1 MRKSLIYLGL
11 ALVLISGLSGAYAQ
25 SVSRFTALNHYV
37 AFTNECIHSLT
48 VIQDKLSAFNQD
60 SYAWYNGQQ
69 AEVPGYRVHEF
80 LHSYAYFNWRQGLCK
95 RVAGARDAIQNLES
109 LYELTKVESGQI
121 PEQLRAELN
130 QHRDE
135 LMFIM
140 IRILEVSD
148 SLEHSL
154 EDAPL
159 ITPRELI
166 SRYKWLSRMELYF
179 HDFQAMRD
187 KLAFSLKEAAG
198 PPNLE
203 LRDLLALL
211 FHSQQLIQGVRH
223 APESEI
229 PIQLKAL
236 DVAIRTAEANQA
248 TQIARM
254 KKMDLYHS
262 RDLTGYRYLI
272 QYSRDIWK
280 IGHDFLDNKVE
291 DPALVRYGKGYYY
304 YNQRLLPAYNHYDN
318 GMSTYYNGFVQFA
331 NMHVL
336 QQVEEVPWFRV
347 WDLPPET
354 IIQNEEQEE
363 RDPQKTDPHEDTG
376 RNHLVF
382 LLDISASMNKPEKLP
397 LLKAAMVKL
406 LPLLHPEDKISIV
419 SYSGVSRLVLA
430 PVSATAVDEISGAI
444 DQLRPGGKTHLRQ
457 GVRIAYQT
465 AESHFIEGGNNRI
478 ILATDGAFRLSESM
492 LRKVARKYD
501 REIPLSVFFLGKKI
515 GSKSLLQLEELA
527 QAGGGNYAHII
538 PETVDEA
545 LQTEAN
551 ALQQK

>member
-1 MRKSLIYLGL
+1 MRKLLIYSGL
-11 ALVLISGLSGAYAQ
+11 TLVLISGLSEAHAQ
-25 SVSRFTALNHYV
+25 PVSRFTALNHYV

-48 VIQDKLSAFNQD
+48 VIQDKLADFNQE
-60 SYAWYNGQQ
+60 SHAWYREKEG
-69 AEVPGYRVHEF
+69 EVPSYQAHDF
-80 LHSYAYFNWRQGLCK
+80 LHSYAYFSWRQGLCK
-95 RVAGARDAIQNLES
+95 RAGGARDAIQNLNS
-109 LYELTKVESGQI
+109 LYGLTKAESGQI
-121 PEQLRAELN
+121 PEQQRAELN

-148 SLEHSL
+148 SLENSL
-154 EDAPL
+154 ANTPL
-159 ITPRELI
+159 TTPRELI
-166 SRYKWLSRMELYF
+166 PRYKWLQRMELYF

-187 KLAFSLKEAAG
+187 KLAFSLQEIAG

-211 FHSQQLIQGVRH
+211 FHSQQLIQSVRH

-229 PIQLKAL
+229 PVHLKAL
-236 DVAIRTAEANQA
+236 DAAIRMAEANQA

-254 KKMDLYHS
+254 EKMDLYHS

-272 QYSRDIWK
+272 QYSRAIWK

-291 DPALVRYGKGYYY
+291 DPALIRYGKGYYY
-304 YNQRLLPAYNHYDN
+304 YNQRLLPAYNHYHN
-318 GMSTYYNGFVQFA
+318 GMSTYYNAFVQFA

-347 WDLPPET
+347 RELPPET
-354 IIQNEEQEE
+354 ITQNEEQEE
-363 RDPQKTDPHEDTG
+363 MPPPKTDPQEDNG

-397 LLKAAMVKL
+397 LLKTAMVKL

-430 PVSATAVDEISGAI
+430 PVLVTAADEIAI
-444 DQLRPGGKTHLRQ
+444 AVDQLRPGGKTHLRQ
-457 GVRIAYQT
+457 GVKIAYQT

-501 REIPLSVFFLGKKI
+501 RDIPLSVFFLGKKI
-515 GSKSLLQLEELA
+515 GPKSLIQLEELA
-527 QAGGGNYAHII
+527 RVGGGNYAHII